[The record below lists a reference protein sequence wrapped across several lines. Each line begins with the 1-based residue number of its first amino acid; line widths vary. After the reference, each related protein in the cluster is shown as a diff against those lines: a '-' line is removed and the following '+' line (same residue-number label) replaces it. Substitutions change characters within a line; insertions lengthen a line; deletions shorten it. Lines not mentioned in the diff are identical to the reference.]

1 MIYKTDFIDIC
12 SSFDHLQVVKFLRGL
27 KWEKIANKNE
37 KLAIFQKMKDEILF
51 QITLPLDRKYSDYGD
66 MMYQAATVLANEQ
79 SRNVEEI
86 VLELMNP
93 LSDIV
98 KVRVND
104 DKVLGGTVLFEDA
117 IDLFNNAK
125 KMIQYAAQDAIS
137 PRKYYGSGRI
147 CDEVHRFIDGCRFG
161 QTEVGS
167 YIVNI
172 VCPFVFE
179 NQDDR
184 YRQMTLFDSP
194 TDIASS
200 LTRKATQKLMDSL
213 GDIKQTIDAGEDIET
228 LTDRKTNPIS
238 VNFLES
244 VENLNLYKTDGEL
257 EVSLK
262 WAPTVD
268 DNKSTFEWVKL
279 DNSYYA
285 PLQALTDRV
294 KRRSIVDTEMY
305 VGRIKSVSGNE
316 EIEERKQGIVKLVT
330 ISNDRKKTVRV
341 KLNID
346 DYDQAIE
353 AHRLGQYVKVVGKY
367 DKETF
372 VCSEFT
378 LV

>member
-1 MIYKTDFIDIC
+1 MIYTTDFIKIC
-12 SSFDHLQVVKFLRGL
+12 SSLNHLEIVRFLRGL
-27 KWEKIANKNE
+27 EWNRVKNKNE
-37 KLAIFQKMKDEILF
+37 ELAVFQKIHDDDLF
-51 QITLPLDRKYSDYGD
+51 QIIIPLNAEYSDYGE
-66 MMYQAATVLANEQ
+66 MMYNAATVLANEQ
-79 SRNVEEI
+79 NRSVEEVI
-86 VLELMNP
+86 LELMNP

-98 KVRVND
+98 KVRIND
-104 DKVLGGTVLFEDA
+104 ENIHGGTVLFEDA

-147 CDEVHRFIDGCRFG
+147 CDEVHQFIDECRFG

-167 YIVNI
+167 YIANI
-172 VCPFVFE
+172 VCPFVFKNE
-179 NQDDR
+179 NDK
-184 YRQMTLFDSP
+184 YRQMNLFDTP

-200 LTRKATQKLMDSL
+200 LTRKATQKLMNSL
-213 GDIKQTIDAGEDIET
+213 GEIKQTIDAGEDVEI
-228 LTDRKTNPIS
+228 LTDRSENTIS

-257 EVSLK
+257 DVKLK

-268 DNKSTFEWVKL
+268 DNRSSIDQVKL
-279 DNSYYA
+279 NYSYYA
-285 PLQALTDRV
+285 PLRSLTDRIKKKSV
-294 KRRSIVDTEMY
+294 EDTEVY
-305 VGRIKSVSGNE
+305 VGRIKSVSSNE
-316 EIEERKQGIVKLVT
+316 EIEARKQGMIRLVT
-330 ISNDRKKTVRV
+330 ISDDKKKNIRV

-367 DKETF
+367 ENGVF
-372 VCSEFT
+372 MCNEFA